1 MTELIYILIIFI
13 YFNMIFYSHLKYN
26 KHIFN
31 LSDYLKYGGTIGN
44 NIGYLILSLAF
55 LYIKNKFKILN

>member
-1 MTELIYILIIFI
+1 MIDLIFILIII
-13 YFNMIFYSHLKYN
+13 LYFNMIFYSHLKYN
-26 KHIFN
+26 KHICN

-55 LYIKNKFKILN
+55 LYIKNKLNI